1 MSTLYDPLLKG
12 NVLVTAVRQ
21 VTSNIRSLIYS
32 DLHRDPLLRGIAT
45 TGKAMA
51 AGCCNDSNACVTQL
65 PRPENTIA
73 NGASWVISPAAGA
86 SPTIK

>member
-51 AGCCNDSNACVTQL
+51 AGCCNDSNAVCYSAT
-65 PRPENTIA
+65 PENTIA
-73 NGASWVISPAAGA
+73 NGASWVISPPAGA